1 MVTISATNMAGSYL
15 SVSSPVQPER
25 FPSQRYRLTGTSPW
39 LGILTGMAASAP
51 TKPDTTGQRNVDP
64 DELTSVPWVTIVWD
78 DPVNLMT
85 YVTYIFQKL
94 FGYSEPHATKLMLQV
109 HHEGKAVVSAGSRES
124 MENDVSRLHAAGLWA
139 TLQQDR

>member
-1 MVTISATNMAGSYL
+1 MV
-15 SVSSPVQPER
+15 
-25 FPSQRYRLTGTSPW
+25 
-39 LGILTGMAASAP
+39 AAAP
-51 TKPDTTGQRNVDP
+51 TRPGSSGQRQDDTAVD
-64 DELTSVPWVTIVWD
+64 TQSPWVTIVWD
-78 DPVNLMT
+78 DPVNLMN

-124 MENDVSRLHAAGLWA
+124 MEVDVSKLHAAGLWA